1 MLKRISE
8 KKLAAVLAAHQAWRE
23 GKDGNRANLTG
34 ANLTGANLRDA
45 DFTGANLIG
54 ANLRDTNLRGA
65 NLIGAN
71 LRDANLT
78 GADLTGAHLR
88 GTNLRGARL
97 TGARLTG
104 ARLTGA
110 RLTGAIIG
118 NETIVDLPRRAT
130 RSDGYEFFLW
140 RGERDYF
147 VQAGCRWMSFS
158 AARKHWRGAEYA
170 WRKRNNPGLYHE
182 VLDILAFFEH
192 HIKRER
198 LSTSKESET
207 NTPKES

>member
-104 ARLTGA
+104 A
-110 RLTGAIIG
+110 IIG

-182 VLDILAFFEH
+182 SLDILAFFEH

-198 LSTSKESET
+198 LSTSKESEA
-207 NTPKES
+207 NTSKESEATASKES